1 MPSAP
6 FSPCSQISET
16 VWEKFGSVSW
26 GIAISKWFD
35 RLVTP
40 DAICGAVYCESA
52 GAVTV
57 PRLTLLPA
65 NSHP

>member
-1 MPSAP
+1 VG
-6 FSPCSQISET
+6 CGIS
-16 VWEKFGSVSW
+16 
-26 GIAISKWFD
+26 ISKWFD

-40 DAICGAVYCESA
+40 EAICGAVYCESA